1 VAYVAHGARAFEFL
15 FGISLQSL
23 ALKGKWDGPVVVVTD
38 NPECLALQRPYAKH
52 LNLHVVRVPKR
63 KNVMDMKIDKTRL
76 WKHIDSAGLH
86 HTQTIIYIDTDVVTT
101 ASISPLVEFISRP
114 ALMSE
119 PLWMYQDKYYPK
131 EFQTGFIISN
141 RGPLADKCFKDW
153 ASKFKS
159 HARDQSA
166 LLASKCNER
175 GYLGELMP
183 TEKDDMY
190 LVPTLEGLQKG
201 QRAILMHFTDTGLMI
216 GHHGGQP
223 LLDEIQKLF
232 QKEFGIGDPWFKQ
245 TCLINGE
252 ELLINGG
259 QSLSVE
265 GSH

>member
-245 TCLINGE
+245 TCK
-252 ELLINGG
+252 NGG
-259 QSLSVE
+259 QS
-265 GSH
+265 H